1 MARRRAE
8 ARREEILQ
16 AAAQVVARNGFP
28 RTRVADVA
36 AELDISPA
44 LVFYHFETKERLLS
58 QAFSH
63 AAERD
68 LERLGQ
74 AVAAPGSSLDRLAAV
89 LRLYAPVGDAVGWTL
104 DIDAWAEGL
113 RTPEIRQA
121 TVELDL
127 RWRGALEQVIRDGV
141 VTGELRCDDPAGSA
155 QRIAAMLDGLAVAT
169 QVRHSV
175 SRDQAAAWARDH
187 AARELGLDAV
197 VLTGS

>member
-74 AVAAPGSSLDRLAAV
+74 VVAAPGSSLDRLASV
-89 LRLYAPVGDAVGWTL
+89 LRLYAPVGDAIGWTL

-121 TVELDL
+121 TTELDR

-169 QVRHSV
+169 QVRHSL
-175 SRDQAAAWARDH
+175 SRDQAAAWARDY
-187 AARELGLDAV
+187 AAHELGLDAV
-197 VLTGS
+197 VLAGS

>member
-74 AVAAPGSSLDRLAAV
+74 VVAAPGSSLDRLASV

-121 TVELDL
+121 TTELDR

-169 QVRHSV
+169 QVRHSLT
-175 SRDQAAAWARDH
+175 RDQAAAWARDY
-187 AARELGLDAV
+187 AAHELGLDAV

>member
-16 AAAQVVARNGFP
+16 AAALVVARNGFP

-74 AVAAPGSSLDRLAAV
+74 VVAAPGGSLDRLASV

-121 TVELDL
+121 TTELDR

-169 QVRHSV
+169 QVRHSL
-175 SRDQAAAWARDH
+175 SRDQAAAWARDY
-187 AARELGLDAV
+187 AAHELGLDAV
-197 VLTGS
+197 VLAGS

>member
-74 AVAAPGSSLDRLAAV
+74 VVAAPGGSLDRLASV

-121 TVELDL
+121 TTELDR

-169 QVRHSV
+169 QVRHSL
-175 SRDQAAAWARDH
+175 SRDQAAAWARDY
-187 AARELGLDAV
+187 AAHELGLDAV
-197 VLTGS
+197 VLAGS